1 VGGRPPGRWMART
14 ISKTLVLTREV
25 IDELEDEENQSRTV
39 DKLLRDHYGL
49 APREEY

>member
-1 VGGRPPGRWMART
+1 M
-14 ISKTLVLTREV
+14 SKTLVLTTEV
-25 IDELEDEENQSRTV
+25 MAELEEEENQSRTV